1 MGFVDHVYLGMRPWT
16 RKNFI
21 EFLNDVEDRIAD
33 SSPNA
38 SADQAQQ
45 IQHALEHELRLDMLA
60 PCAGSTNH
68 LRLESAYSVFRGMSG
83 TPLRDSFHLGST
95 LVNDYGRPYEK
106 GLNNYS
112 GLSGYASAG

>member
-68 LRLESAYSVFRGMSG
+68 LRLESAYSVFRGMPMGAIASTTRG
-83 TPLRDSFHLGST
+83 RIMEAYISASVWNHEVSFGKVDQWLG
-95 LVNDYGRPYEK
+95 R
-106 GLNNYS
+106 
-112 GLSGYASAG
+112 